1 MIQQKMKT
9 ILLPLVVGTTLL
21 TGCATSQKVQVV
33 QMGDDK
39 MTCASIQ
46 EELAQLNQADAEV
59 NSKKGVTGTNVAA
72 ALFFWPALAF
82 TYIDAKDAN
91 KAISERRSHLTA
103 IGNKKNC
110 S

>member
-1 MIQQKMKT
+1 MNTKKF
-9 ILLPLVVGTTLL
+9 LLPIILGTALL
-21 TGCATSQKVQVV
+21 SGCATSQKVQVV

-39 MTCASIQ
+39 LSCDKIRN
-46 EELAQLNQADAEV
+46 ELAQLDKADAEV
-59 NSKKGVTGTNVAA
+59 NGKKGATGTNVAA
-72 ALFFWPALAF
+72 ALFFWPALAY

-91 KAISERRSHLTA
+91 KAISDRRSHLTA

>member
-1 MIQQKMKT
+1 MK
-9 ILLPLVVGTTLL
+9 IRHYLLPLSIGAVLL

-39 MTCASIQ
+39 LSCAKIS
-46 EELAQLNQADAEV
+46 EELAQLNKADAEV
-59 NSKKGVTGTNVAA
+59 NSKKGATGTNVAA
-72 ALFFWPALAF
+72 ALFFWPALAY

-91 KAISERRSHLTA
+91 KAISDRRSHLTA

-110 S
+110 Q

>member
-1 MIQQKMKT
+1 MNASNY
-9 ILLPLVVGTTLL
+9 LLPLALAATFL

-39 MTCASIQ
+39 LTCAKIA
-46 EELAQLNQADAEV
+46 EELAQLDRADSEV

-72 ALFFWPALAF
+72 ALFFWPALAY
-82 TYIDAKDAN
+82 TYMDAKDAN
-91 KAISERRSHLTA
+91 KAIADRRSHLTA

>member
-1 MIQQKMKT
+1 MK
-9 ILLPLVVGTTLL
+9 IKQYLLPLSIGVTLL

-39 MTCASIQ
+39 LSCATIT
-46 EELAQLNQADAEV
+46 EELAQLDKADTEV

-72 ALFFWPALAF
+72 ALFFWPALAY

-91 KAISERRSHLTA
+91 EAISDRRSHLTA

-110 S
+110 Q